1 MRSDIALNSLQ
12 KIPKKELGL
21 PFDNLVKPQSLDMHI
36 VANGSVGNG
45 GINSKFSNKINND
58 EFLDPLSTIKNLQL
72 SNVNR
77 VVIGNLNINSV
88 PNKFNK
94 LKELALKHADILV
107 LTDAKSDDYLPNS
120 QFSADGFSDR
130 FSTDRN
136 RSGGGVMGYVRD
148 DIPSKLLT
156 KHFFPERHRGS
167 FCRNEF

>member
-36 VANGSVGNG
+36 VTNGSVANG
-45 GINSKFSNKINND
+45 GINSKFSYKINK
-58 EFLDPLSTIKNLQL
+58 DPLSTIKNLQL

-130 FSTDRN
+130 FSIDRN

-148 DIPSKLLT
+148 DIPSKLLA